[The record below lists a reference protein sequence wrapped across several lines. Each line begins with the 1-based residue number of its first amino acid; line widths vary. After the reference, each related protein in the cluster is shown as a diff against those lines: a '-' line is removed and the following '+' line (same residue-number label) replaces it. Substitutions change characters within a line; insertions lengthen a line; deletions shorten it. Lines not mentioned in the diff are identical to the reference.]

1 MPGLAMVLL
10 LFGSL
15 GRARRVVTTIYEWNF
30 RVFYPVFLF
39 ILLRDFSFS
48 SFYISHM
55 INIE

>member
-30 RVFYPVFLF
+30 RQFFYL
-39 ILLRDFSFS
+39 LLRDFSFS